1 MLANNQRVC
10 SILGRQIRSFSSSPI
25 VNAERVQA
33 PIQLYG
39 LEGRYAHAIYAA
51 ASRKNQLDAV
61 DKDLQNLSAIFK
73 KEKNI
78 LTLLKNPLLTK
89 QQKQNVVNE
98 LGTNQKANQLTVN
111 TLSVLAE
118 NGRLGRISGIIK
130 SFNQLMS
137 AHRGEVHAKITTAK
151 ALDSAQ
157 MNELKGVLQSFL
169 KSGSK
174 LEVDTKVDPDILGG
188 FVVELGDRFIDL
200 STSSK
205 VKTFSNIVKE
215 TL

>member
-1 MLANNQRVC
+1 M
-10 SILGRQIRSFSSSPI
+10 LGRQVRSFSSTAA
-25 VNAERVQA
+25 VNAEAKIQP

-51 ASRKNQLDAV
+51 AARKNQLDAV
-61 DKDLQNLSAIFK
+61 EKDFQNLSAIFK
-73 KEKNI
+73 KETR
-78 LTLLKNPLLTK
+78 LQDVLKNPLLSK
-89 QQKQNVVNE
+89 QQKENVVRE

-118 NGRLGRISGIIK
+118 NGRLGRFTGIIK
-130 SFNQLMS
+130 AFGTLMR
-137 AHRGEVHAKITTAK
+137 AHRGEVHAKITTANQ
-151 ALDSAQ
+151 LDNSS

-169 KSGSK
+169 QQGHK
-174 LEVDTKVDPDILGG
+174 LDIETKVDPEIMGG

-200 STSSK
+200 STRTK
-205 VKTFSNIVKE
+205 VNTFTNIVKE

>member
-1 MLANNQRVC
+1 MLTNQRVC
-10 SILGRQIRSFSSSPI
+10 AFLGRQVRSFSSSPI
-25 VNAERVQA
+25 VNAERIQA

-51 ASRKNQLDAV
+51 AARKNQLDSV
-61 DKDLQNLSAIFK
+61 DKDFQNLSALFK
-73 KEKNI
+73 KEKN
-78 LTLLKNPLLTK
+78 LQTLLKNPLLSK

-118 NGRLGRISGIIK
+118 NGRLGRLTGIIK
-130 SFNQLMS
+130 SFGLLMS

-151 ALDSAQ
+151 ALDSSS
-157 MNELKGVLQSFL
+157 MNELKSVLQSFL

-174 LEVDTKVDPDILGG
+174 LQVETHVDPEILGG

-205 VKTFSNIVKE
+205 VKAFTNIVKE